1 MEMDVEQRMVN
12 ATIDDLP
19 EEIME
24 YILSKISPYRDLKS
38 SMLVCRRWYRLA
50 SGMFH
55 VNNKVITLIIGL
67 KLDYCVL
74 FGNSGKRN
82 CTGYISFL
90 YDKRNCIGYNDNI
103 IILIII
109 FYLERAQ

>member
-1 MEMDVEQRMVN
+1 
-12 ATIDDLP
+12 
-19 EEIME
+19 ME

-74 FGNSGKRN
+74 FGNSDKRN